1 MQGQALFFH
10 LLVVLVVQLFPNLEE
25 VLALHNQYNQKMK
38 ERVKAGFPI
47 GNIGDML
54 CEMFD
59 GTVGDT
65 LVKVGAEFTKRQ
77 KWSIEELK
85 KERAR
90 DQTVELYLREQ
101 EKRPEC
107 RRLGLQALLPVEH
120 QRLVKYPL
128 LLESLAKYCDKESEE
143 FAKVKRCVER
153 SREILGTI
161 DQQVAEAQNVQR
173 LAELQGSIDTS
184 GLEKMPESAIC
195 VEYRNLDLTT
205 YRLIYDGPLTLKLG
219 DTKRFKTID
228 LHVVLLEDCIML
240 LQKQDDKYLLKF
252 HTSTVGNAAVGSQGH
267 KFCHSPVIKFSAMLV
282 RPVATDKRAFYLLNT
297 TQNGPQIYELVA
309 SSTADRTQWFRHI
322 TEASNAYRA
331 RDTRGRGR
339 GLYPADPINNN
350 GLEGSG
356 GDRSKTEVDRLDVE
370 SALDKKGQPAG
381 RSQSFHEQSTSSREP
396 HPERQPS
403 SPPEERPELSSSA
416 KKAGETENGS
426 RKRFQRVEILKIAE
440 PCPLIDPSQVV
451 VTQGEI
457 LVADPV
463 LTPIEKIRRK
473 DQEVA
478 RALEEKHR
486 LVAEYYHLPFDDE
499 LNPPPATPVSAGP
512 MSAAASIDEVT
523 SGGERDARE
532 VLLAALVQ
540 VKSLSDLVNESL
552 TLSEEDAV
560 AAASVAT
567 SSRLSPSGSASTSPH
582 QQTTTAT
589 STSPTPTMATA
600 TGTTTTAF
608 PRLSSLA
615 SEAIDDLPSVKLLK
629 RLQPPTH
636 KLIAITKS
644 MNHHLTSLLEII
656 QDRDEERDRL
666 RKEVHRMRAML
677 PRESAASS
685 GSMRPSLSAAATT
698 GPGSRPV
705 SFISIEESS
714 GPETTSAS
722 ERNQESED
730 DGASNRSPTQVHPT
744 VSENIGED
752 VASVERIIE
761 TTIASQDVEANPEQP
776 PSQIGPGNT
785 SPTTFKVP
793 KTEANVSSNDEPEDE
808 TSEVMVENTEDDS
821 AV

>member
-1 MQGQALFFH
+1 
-10 LLVVLVVQLFPNLEE
+10 
-25 VLALHNQYNQKMK
+25 
-38 ERVKAGFPI
+38 
-47 GNIGDML
+47 
-54 CEMFD
+54 
-59 GTVGDT
+59 
-65 LVKVGAEFTKRQ
+65 
-77 KWSIEELK
+77 
-85 KERAR
+85 
-90 DQTVELYLREQ
+90 
-101 EKRPEC
+101 
-107 RRLGLQALLPVEH
+107 
-120 QRLVKYPL
+120 
-128 LLESLAKYCDKESEE
+128 
-143 FAKVKRCVER
+143 
-153 SREILGTI
+153 
-161 DQQVAEAQNVQR
+161 
-173 LAELQGSIDTS
+173 
-184 GLEKMPESAIC
+184 
-195 VEYRNLDLTT
+195 
-205 YRLIYDGPLTLKLG
+205 
-219 DTKRFKTID
+219 
-228 LHVVLLEDCIML
+228 
-240 LQKQDDKYLLKF
+240 
-252 HTSTVGNAAVGSQGH
+252 
-267 KFCHSPVIKFSAMLV
+267 
-282 RPVATDKRAFYLLNT
+282 
-297 TQNGPQIYELVA
+297 
-309 SSTADRTQWFRHI
+309 
-322 TEASNAYRA
+322 
-331 RDTRGRGR
+331 
-339 GLYPADPINNN
+339 
-350 GLEGSG
+350 LEGSG

-416 KKAGETENGS
+416 KKA
-426 RKRFQRVEILKIAE
+426 
-440 PCPLIDPSQVV
+440 
-451 VTQGEI
+451 
-457 LVADPV
+457 
-463 LTPIEKIRRK
+463 EKIRRK

-499 LNPPPATPVSAGP
+499 LNPPATPVSAGP

-677 PRESAASS
+677 PRESAVSS
-685 GSMRPSLSAAATT
+685 GSMRPSLSAAAATT